1 MFVFEYMGYHETQNF
16 AEQKRETKLKEF
28 NPITPM
34 ASAHIQVF
42 HKDID
47 KILIAPKAK
56 AI

>member
-1 MFVFEYMGYHETQNF
+1 MFAFEYMGYHETQNF
-16 AEQKRETKLKEF
+16 TEQKRETKLKEF
-28 NPITPM
+28 NPNTSM
-34 ASAHIQVF
+34 TSAHIKVF